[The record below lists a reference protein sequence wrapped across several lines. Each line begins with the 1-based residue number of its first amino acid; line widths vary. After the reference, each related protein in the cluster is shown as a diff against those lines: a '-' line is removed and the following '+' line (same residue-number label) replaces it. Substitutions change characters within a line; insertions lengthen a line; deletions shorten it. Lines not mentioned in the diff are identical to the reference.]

1 MALDPSSRPRRLLRL
16 RGCPPEKHGS
26 PVALLTQ
33 RLIVEIRRLAGL
45 ALAALR
51 ALGLGLGLRSGDQ
64 GCGPRSHPLLA
75 APAALC
81 DKNWIRGEDAEDKPD
96 NGNGSRRSRDRL
108 QFSAQITLPSKL
120 HIAGAIFA

>member
-1 MALDPSSRPRRLLRL
+1 M
-16 RGCPPEKHGS
+16 
-26 PVALLTQ
+26 
-33 RLIVEIRRLAGL
+33 
-45 ALAALR
+45 
-51 ALGLGLGLRSGDQ
+51 
-64 GCGPRSHPLLA
+64 LA